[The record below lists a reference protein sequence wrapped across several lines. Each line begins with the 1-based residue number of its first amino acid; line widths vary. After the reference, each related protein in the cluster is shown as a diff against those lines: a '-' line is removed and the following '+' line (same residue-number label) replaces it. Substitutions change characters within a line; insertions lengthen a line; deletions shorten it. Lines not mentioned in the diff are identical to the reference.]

1 MNENDVHALSDVAYG
16 LFEVFLNRELHGRGQ
31 YLFERVEQGVDF
43 SVDFLEIFATFSEDY
58 PQLAEALTERFGAE
72 DALYRMICAG
82 EGVVPSCT
90 TQMFW
95 IVQDA
100 PDILPVDID
109 DERAGK
115 WLIFVEKND
124 ADRLWAQIRDT
135 TVSGNLGTSAKVST
149 AKENPDSRDE
159 RYVIYVF
166 TADWS
171 NEADVM
177 GVREKL
183 RSFGVEQR
191 IGYKRNIETYH
202 GEYSDETGKKV
213 TYYSA

>member
-1 MNENDVHALSDVAYG
+1 MNENDAHALSDVAYG
-16 LFEVFLNRELHGRGQ
+16 LFEVFLNRELHGRGH
-31 YLFERVEQGVDF
+31 YLFERVEQEVDF
-43 SVDFLEIFATFSEDY
+43 SVEFSEIFAMFSEEY
-58 PQLAEALTERFGAE
+58 PQLAGALTERFGAE
-72 DALYRMICAG
+72 DTLYKMIGAG
-82 EGVVPSCT
+82 EGIIPSCT

-100 PDILPVDID
+100 PEVLPVDID

-115 WLIFVEKND
+115 WLIFVDKPD
-124 ADRLWAQIRDT
+124 ADRLWAQIRDA
-135 TVSGNLGTSAKVST
+135 TVAGNLGTSAKVST
-149 AKENPDSRDE
+149 AKENPDSRDK
-159 RYVIYVF
+159 RSVIYVF

-171 NEADVM
+171 DEAGVM
-177 GVREKL
+177 AVRETL

>member
-58 PQLAEALTERFGAE
+58 PQLAEALTERFGDA
-72 DALYRMICAG
+72 DALYQMIGAG
-82 EGVVPSCT
+82 EGVIPSCT

-124 ADRLWAQIRDT
+124 ADRLWAQIRDA
-135 TVSGNLGTSAKVST
+135 TVSGNLGSSAKVST

>member
-31 YLFERVEQGVDF
+31 YLFERVEQNLDF
-43 SVDFLEIFATFSEDY
+43 SVDFSEIFATFSEDY
-58 PQLAEALTERFGAE
+58 PQLAGALTGRFGAE
-72 DALYRMICAG
+72 DALYQMIVAG

-100 PDILPVDID
+100 PDILPLDID

-115 WLIFVEKND
+115 WLIFVDKPD
-124 ADRLWAQIRDT
+124 VDRLWAQIRDA
-135 TVSGNLGTSAKVST
+135 TVAGNLGTSAKVST

-166 TADWS
+166 TGDWS
-171 NEADVM
+171 DEADVM
-177 GVREKL
+177 GVRETL